1 MNFFSFE
8 FLASFT
14 AFFLIY
20 WLCQK
25 APFTEYPFNYGEL
38 SVCLLIRASFA
49 YVLAGY
55 TLFIYLLT
63 NVLSSRL
70 SARAV
75 YSLLAAGI
83 IGCFTVFK
91 YYGFMQESLQSALLQ
106 AGVEV
111 ELPVLSVLAPLGL
124 SFYAFHSVSYVVSV
138 CRKEIEKPLLD
149 VVLYLCFFPSIVAG
163 PINRAKAFMPQV
175 QAASREIIDYKSPAA
190 DHPAMVKLFYSVL
203 ICQKTL
209 PTRSSVRRSTTA
221 PVRFWWRCT
230 PMPEYLF

>member
-1 MNFFSFE
+1 M
-8 FLASFT
+8 
-14 AFFLIY
+14 
-20 WLCQK
+20 
-25 APFTEYPFNYGEL
+25 
-38 SVCLLIRASFA
+38 
-49 YVLAGY
+49 LAGY

-138 CRKEIEKPLLD
+138 CRKEIEKAPFGCGALSLLLPEHCRRPD
-149 VVLYLCFFPSIVAG
+149 KPRQSLY
-163 PINRAKAFMPQV
+163 
-175 QAASREIIDYKSPAA
+175 AASTGGLAGNY
-190 DHPAMVKLFYSVL
+190 
-203 ICQKTL
+203 
-209 PTRSSVRRSTTA
+209 
-221 PVRFWWRCT
+221 
-230 PMPEYLF
+230 

>member
-1 MNFFSFE
+1 M
-8 FLASFT
+8 
-14 AFFLIY
+14 
-20 WLCQK
+20 
-25 APFTEYPFNYGEL
+25 
-38 SVCLLIRASFA
+38 
-49 YVLAGY
+49 LAGY

-138 CRKEIEKPLLD
+138 CRKEIEKAPFLD

-175 QAASREIIDYKSPAA
+175 QAASREIIDYKKSPAA
-190 DHPAMVKLFYSVL
+190 DHPGDGETVFIQCL
-203 ICQKTL
+203 
-209 PTRSSVRRSTTA
+209 SVRKLCQPGLQFAGQLQR
-221 PVRFWWRCT
+221 R
-230 PMPEYLF
+230 

>member
-25 APFTEYPFNYGEL
+25 KPRLQNI
-38 SVCLLIRASFA
+38 LLITASYLFVFLFRASFA

-111 ELPVLSVLAPLGL
+111 ELPVISVLAPLGL
-124 SFYAFHSVSYVVSV
+124 S
-138 CRKEIEKPLLD
+138 
-149 VVLYLCFFPSIVAG
+149 
-163 PINRAKAFMPQV
+163 
-175 QAASREIIDYKSPAA
+175 
-190 DHPAMVKLFYSVL
+190 
-203 ICQKTL
+203 
-209 PTRSSVRRSTTA
+209 
-221 PVRFWWRCT
+221 
-230 PMPEYLF
+230 